1 MSKTIDMM
9 SKQVSNTIKKMNVVA
24 KYKVIGSDSYKGLL
38 YTTDVDLEGDLKHT
52 TETKILHYFQSL
64 LPNKDFLFMDFKCG
78 LDTRLLSNDGEVD
91 IENPLIPDTYKK
103 QIKKASGEERVKLIR
118 DLYILRWTL
127 TDIKNGEVQLIDGS
141 TKLFIDCLQDNTMIK
156 LDIAL
161 PHYDTFI
168 DVNEVYYY
176 KQKKVT
182 NKQLILDIEE
192 DVEYY
197 HYRNTFKSLKRLYSL
212 LLLQKKKKKLQ
223 TQLETLFNS
232 TVGYMNKLK
241 NDISFFLDV
250 CLKHPQTI
258 LVIKTHVDAF
268 KVRYYKLKD
277 SKNALATKMNR
288 VTIKSYHRVL
298 SDLVTLLTTQINS
311 EAKVAFSKMT

>member
-1 MSKTIDMM
+1 
-9 SKQVSNTIKKMNVVA
+9 MNVVA

-78 LDTRLLSNDGEVD
+78 LDTRLLSNDEEVD

-127 TDIKNGEVQLIDGS
+127 ADIKKGEVQLIDGS

-212 LLLQKKKKKLQ
+212 LLLQKKKKKIQ
-223 TQLETLFNS
+223 KQLETLFNS

-241 NDISFFLDV
+241 NDIVFFLDV
-250 CLKHPQTI
+250 CDKHPQTI

-277 SKNALATKMNR
+277 SKNSFDTKMNR